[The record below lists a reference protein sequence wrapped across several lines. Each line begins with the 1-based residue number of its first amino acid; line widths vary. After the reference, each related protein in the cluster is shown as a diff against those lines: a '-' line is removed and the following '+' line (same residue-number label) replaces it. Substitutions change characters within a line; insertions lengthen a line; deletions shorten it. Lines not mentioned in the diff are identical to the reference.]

1 MAALSPLESPTLK
14 VPITPLLQR
23 VRAEYLEM
31 PGLKLTAPQARRL
44 WGLDCA
50 TCDAASTKPLTM
62 PTGDRGRLD
71 KHESVPPSG
80 PQPSQANPE

>member
-50 TCDAASTKPLTM
+50 TCDAALAALVDEVPFPDTRGPVHHGATPVPITCLT
-62 PTGDRGRLD
+62 
-71 KHESVPPSG
+71 
-80 PQPSQANPE
+80 